1 VFNAVAFY
9 CTSLSTWY
17 LTGLF
22 LLCFILVGNEHQNDN
37 WASKMTSSGA
47 EDNSG
52 GWNTR
57 AKDSCTDGG
66 KLGMWWC

>member
-9 CTSLSTWY
+9 CASLSTWY
-17 LTGLF
+17 LTGF
-22 LLCFILVGNEHQNDN
+22 FLCFILVGKEHQNDT
-37 WASKMTSSGA
+37 WASKMTSGA
-47 EDNSG
+47 EDNTG

-66 KLGMWWC
+66 KLGMLWC